1 MALEVKELDHI
12 TLYEAAPPNPKDDT
26 TYFLLHGIGTSLD
39 FWVAVAPLLAKDNR
53 TIAIDIPGFG
63 RSSSPKDGLIL
74 ESTARQISAL
84 TQSLHV
90 SNGVLV
96 AHSLGAFAALRLA
109 ALEPTRFQR
118 LILVDGTLGRALEF
132 VKHPE
137 SIFTQPALGLSVSMQ
152 FLGGILPLKK
162 HLANIV
168 GHSSLLRSLTLRP
181 WVDDPGHLDPNIVAA
196 ALSNNGGL
204 GVVRS
209 LTAARHIDYEDL
221 LRGITQPVDLIW
233 GERDNLINAADI
245 EYVAGLVNVDRR
257 LAIPKCG
264 HWPMI
269 EFPSVLARFISSWG
283 EASAASDEGGGL

>member
-1 MALEVKELDHI
+1 MVLEVKELDHI
-12 TLYEAAPPNPKDDT
+12 TLFEAAPPNPKDDT

-39 FWVAVAPLLAKDNR
+39 FWAAVAPLLAKNNR

-63 RSSSPKDGLIL
+63 RSSPPKDGLML
-74 ESTARQISAL
+74 EPTALQIRTL

-90 SNGVLV
+90 RNGVLV
-96 AHSLGAFAALRLA
+96 AHSLGAFPALRLA

-132 VKHPE
+132 VKHPK
-137 SIFTQPALGLSVSMQ
+137 SGFNQPAFALSVSMQ
-152 FLGGILPLKK
+152 FVGGIIPLEK
-162 HLANIV
+162 HLASIV

-181 WVDDPGHLDPNIVAA
+181 WVDDPGRLDPDLVTA

-209 LTAARHIDYEDL
+209 LAGARDIDYEDL
-221 LRGITQPVDLIW
+221 LRGVTQPVDLIW

-257 LAIPKCG
+257 LAIPRCG

-269 EFPSVLARFISSWG
+269 EFPLVLAKFISSWG
-283 EASAASDEGGGL
+283 EASTATNEGNGL